1 MTVNND
7 HYQAIRNLKR
17 GVGWWAL
24 LLAAGIAIYSW
35 TTWRTE
41 QADNLREYSSLVE
54 VGANSMDRYFA
65 QFESGFLLLSRHL
78 LEQKVGPDDERAEK
92 LLKSF
97 REAYP
102 DLRNISLFRLD
113 GGLLASAEWSSGNA
127 PPRAVTDIRSFVQ
140 FRDVFSRERNFEVS
154 RPIFS
159 SMLKDWI
166 IALRYGVRDREG
178 NLLYVIGAALPLS
191 QPQGIWRQAFLPE
204 GGALSLLRDDGY
216 LVSRYPLPREAALEE
231 TYGKPRTGTLSAMV
245 QQRGSAAYGVVEGKT
260 SLPGVSPVVVY
271 VFRRLPHYPLTFVML
286 IPKENFY
293 ARWWEAV
300 RFQYLIMLFVAAG
313 SFFVYRGLLK
323 RQTEWVRERE
333 AAHLKLEKASRTD
346 PLTGILNRRA
356 MLDELNRELTRSLR
370 SGQAAALVSFDL
382 DHFKMVNDRYG
393 HAAGDRTL
401 QMFVSVVRDEIRP
414 YDVLGRFGGE
424 EFLLLLPNTKANEAM
439 ITAERIRAALEC
451 HPIDS
456 GAGRVT
462 VSAGVVDSME
472 ESVQGNLERILAVS
486 DARMYEAKRVRNMVI
501 GPS

>member
-1 MTVNND
+1 MTGNND

-17 GVGWWAL
+17 GVGWWVL
-24 LLAAGIAIYSW
+24 LLAIGIAIYSW

-41 QADNLREYSSLVE
+41 EADNLREFSSLVE
-54 VGANSMDRYFA
+54 VGANSLDRYFS

-78 LEQKVGPDDERAEK
+78 LERSVRPGDQRAGM

-102 DLRNISLFRLD
+102 ELRNVSLFQLD
-113 GGLLASAEWSSGNA
+113 GELLASAEWRTMKA
-127 PPRAVTDIRSFVQ
+127 PPRAVSEIRSFAQ
-140 FRDVFSRERNFEVS
+140 FRDVLSKEKNFEVS

-159 SMLKDWI
+159 STLKDWI
-166 IALRYGVRDREG
+166 IALRYGVRDQEG

-191 QPQGIWRQAFLPE
+191 RPQGIWKQAVLPE
-204 GGALSLLRDDGY
+204 GGALSLMRDDGY

-231 TYGKPRTGTLSAMV
+231 IYGKPRTGTLSAMV
-245 QQRGSAAYGVVEGKT
+245 QQRGTPAYGVVEGKS
-260 SLPGVSPVVVY
+260 SLPGVSPAVVY
-271 VFRRLPHYPLTFVML
+271 VFRRLPHYPLTFVMI

-300 RFQYLIMLFVAAG
+300 RFQYLIMLLVAAG
-313 SFFVYRGLLK
+313 SLFIYRGLLK
-323 RQTEWVRERE
+323 RQTEWVLERE
-333 AAHLKLEKASRTD
+333 AAHRELEKASRTD
-346 PLTGILNRRA
+346 PLTGTLNRRA
-356 MLDELNRELTRSLR
+356 MIDELNRELTRSVR
-370 SGQAAALVSFDL
+370 SGQAAALICFDL
-382 DHFKMVNDRYG
+382 DHFKTVNDRYG

-401 QMFVSVVRDEIRP
+401 QMFVSVVRGEIRP

-424 EFLLLLPNTKANEAM
+424 EFLLLLPNTNAKEAM
-439 ITAERIRAALEC
+439 ITAERIRTALER

-462 VSAGVVDSME
+462 VSAGVVDSLE

-486 DARMYEAKRVRNMVI
+486 DARMYEAKRARNMVI